1 MQQLNVVQLAVKHS
15 HRLVA
20 QPEVLKV
27 CMPSTRLQRL
37 AYWLGQKVKLFE
49 FYTPMLRVTETRSIR
64 LESSARETIGKAVID
79 FMNADGRIDPKRDL
93 VILWGSD
100 KFAEFARDLRIDMRI
115 DMRTDL
121 EFCRNG
127 GYRYGDIE
135 VRLVHYISGPLV
147 LRRADLA

>member
-1 MQQLNVVQLAVKHS
+1 MQQLNVVQLSVKHS
-15 HRLVA
+15 HRLVE

-27 CMPSTRLQRL
+27 RTPSTRLQRL

-79 FMNADGRIDPKRDL
+79 FMNADYRIDPKRDL

-100 KFAEFARDLRIDMRI
+100 KFAEFVCNLRIN
-115 DMRTDL
+115 MRTDL

-127 GYRYGDIE
+127 GYRYSDIE